1 MSVWKNEKFWCVVA
15 GVVGPA
21 IIKKVIKAPKTRE
34 FAVKGLAEGMKITAD
49 AKAAIQDMKDEA
61 ADICNDAK
69 KEAEAK

>member
-21 IIKKVIKAPKTRE
+21 IIKKIVKAPKTRE

-49 AKAAIQDMKDEA
+49 AKVAFQDMKDEA